1 MNRAR
6 PSITLTRIAGFNPG
20 YNFAWSVDPAFRAA
34 GTRTYVIEESNDRT
48 GPWTPISPEL
58 TLVSVWCENKRR
70 IINRDEQ
77 RYFRVKMSV
86 GTKVEYSPGV
96 GDCNPDDL
104 RRINLIEEVFR
115 REQLQARVHNGV
127 SGVVYLRNREGMPCT
142 TCLDPIVGNSILGD
156 DCPVCS
162 GIKVDPPFNGPYP
175 AWISFTPENR
185 VTVNNEDGVGKTT
198 SGDYT
203 IRLATPTQVRT
214 GDLVIDSGSGIIY
227 YIDAVNVLAE
237 VQRCP
242 VVQQAGVNALPTT
255 DNLYNLNMFS
265 V

>member
-20 YNFAWSVDPAFRAA
+20 YTFEWRVDPAFRVA

-58 TLVSVWCENKRR
+58 TLVSVWSEDKRR

-77 RYFRVKMSV
+77 RYFRVKLMV
-86 GTKVEYSPGV
+86 GTKVEYSPTV

-104 RRINLIEEVFR
+104 RRINLITELFR
-115 REQLQARVHNGV
+115 REKLQSQTHTGV
-127 SGVVYLRNREGMPCT
+127 PGTVYLRNREGLPCT

-156 DCPVCS
+156 DCPVC
-162 GIKVDPPFNGPYP
+162 GGVKLDPPFNGPYP
-175 AWISFTPENR
+175 AWLSFTTDKR
-185 VTVNNEDGVGKTT
+185 VTTNNEDGIGKTT
-198 SGDYT
+198 AGDYS

-214 GDLVIDSGSGIIY
+214 GDLIVDTGSGVIY
-227 YIDAVNVLAE
+227 YIDSVDVLAE
-237 VQRCP
+237 IQRCP
-242 VVQQAGVNALPTT
+242 VVQEAKVNVLPTT
-255 DNLYNLNMFS
+255 DNLYNLNMFN